1 MLQHT
6 SAAALQPT
14 LHATHGGSTHLYGSG
29 RGRKPLHAHSKLTER
44 LADARSIVADLRN
57 FLAQLSVFDDRASTH
72 RHLKKESD
80 LTGTRPASRVDGL
93 LNGVPA
99 QQFVVLGYFVQSL
112 SESRRR
118 ELASVWI
125 KLGVGWHRSVGRN

>member
-1 MLQHT
+1 
-6 SAAALQPT
+6 
-14 LHATHGGSTHLYGSG
+14 
-29 RGRKPLHAHSKLTER
+29 
-44 LADARSIVADLRN
+44 LRN

-80 LTGTRPASRVDGL
+80 LAGTCPASRVDGL

-125 KLGVGWHRSVGRN
+125 KLGVGWHRSVGPLKSKISFFKNMWSGSDPGPPCITRFLTKKQ